1 MLNLTLNVKN
11 EIKQLLSKMDIL
23 KNELNQCHNKQII
36 LSKEETKSKQLIME
50 KNEVLFNLV
59 WIMVL
64 S

>member
-23 KNELNQCHNKQII
+23 KNELDQCHNKQII